1 MDIKSKILAPSLL
14 SADFSKL
21 DDAIKMI
28 ENKNGGAVHIDVM
41 DGQFVPEI
49 TYGQPVI
56 RSIRKLTSLPFDVHL
71 MIEHPENQIETFVQ
85 AGADCITFHYEAS
98 IHHHRIVQKIKELG
112 AKAGISIVPS
122 TSVDTIKEILPY
134 VDLVLIMTVNPGYG
148 GQKLIP
154 ECLKKINELKKIR
167 QENNFGYI
175 ISVDGGVN
183 DKTLPVVIDAG
194 AEVIVS
200 GSSFF
205 SGNLDWNGKFC
216 ANVWE

>member
-1 MDIKSKILAPSLL
+1 
-14 SADFSKL
+14 
-21 DDAIKMI
+21 
-28 ENKNGGAVHIDVM
+28 
-41 DGQFVPEI
+41 
-49 TYGQPVI
+49 
-56 RSIRKLTSLPFDVHL
+56 

-98 IHHHRIVQKIKELG
+98 VHHHRIVQKIKELG

-167 QENNFGYI
+167 QENDFRYI

-183 DKTLPVVIDAG
+183 DKTLPSVIDSG

-205 SGNLDWNGKFC
+205 SGNLDWNCKFC
-216 ANVWE
+216 ADVWK

>member
-1 MDIKSKILAPSLL
+1 
-14 SADFSKL
+14 
-21 DDAIKMI
+21 
-28 ENKNGGAVHIDVM
+28 
-41 DGQFVPEI
+41 
-49 TYGQPVI
+49 
-56 RSIRKLTSLPFDVHL
+56 
-71 MIEHPENQIETFVQ
+71 MIEHPENHIDTFVKS
-85 AGADCITFHYEAS
+85 GADCITFHYEAS
-98 IHHHRIVQKIKELG
+98 VHHHRIVQKIKESG
-112 AKAGISIVPS
+112 VKAGISIVPS

>member
-1 MDIKSKILAPSLL
+1 M
-14 SADFSKL
+14 
-21 DDAIKMI
+21 
-28 ENKNGGAVHIDVM
+28 E
-41 DGQFVPEI
+41 
-49 TYGQPVI
+49 
-56 RSIRKLTSLPFDVHL
+56 R
-71 MIEHPENQIETFVQ
+71 
-85 AGADCITFHYEAS
+85 
-98 IHHHRIVQKIKELG
+98 IKELG

-167 QENNFGYI
+167 QENDFRYI

-183 DKTLPVVIDAG
+183 DKTLPAVIDSG

-205 SGNLDWNGKFC
+205 SGNLDWNCKFC
-216 ANVWE
+216 ADVWK